1 MTDTPTTPDRDVPA
15 VDESTAD
22 VTSVVADTPAEQPAA
37 EPEMVTS
44 APITEPEGV
53 AGDTE
58 TPAAADAGA
67 GVEPEQEPAAA
78 EAAFEADAAAVEPA
92 AEAPAT
98 AGPVEAGPLAAEEL
112 PAANA
117 TPATAADAD
126 STAEASPAAIPA
138 PSAPK
143 PGPRPGM
150 PSPAMFAAKPK
161 PAAAPAHPHSDSVR
175 FGRVD
180 ADGTV
185 YVVDGEGER
194 AVGSYPGASNDEA
207 LNYFARKY
215 DELFAAGELLHQ
227 RVAVPEVTA
236 KDVAEGLKG
245 LRKHIGD
252 ANVVGDLAAL
262 NALVSTIE
270 GELIS
275 KRQAEGEARAA
286 AKAEAQTARE
296 ALVASAEEIA
306 AVPVER
312 VQWKTASATMR
323 SLLDTWKEHQR
334 SGVRLDKEIEA
345 ALWQRFSKA
354 RNSFD
359 KARRSHFAEL
369 ESTRAGARATK
380 EKLVAE
386 AQHLAT
392 STDWAATA
400 GAFKRLMDQWRVAG
414 RASRAEDDSLWEQFK
429 SAQDS
434 FFNAKDAVVAAEDE
448 EYRANLEV
456 KLALLADAEK
466 LLPVTDLEA
475 AKAGLRVI
483 QDKWDKAGKVPR
495 ADIDRTE
502 KGLRR
507 IEATIRDAED
517 RKWRRSNPEVASRAH
532 SLATQLEASVAKLE
546 SDLAAA
552 EAKGNAKQVADLTAK
567 LTAQRAWLD
576 QARGGLAEF
585 GG

>member
-1 MTDTPTTPDRDVPA
+1 MTDTPTTPDRDVTATDEPTA
-15 VDESTAD
+15 DVSSVAADVLAAEAATVPDESTAEPD
-22 VTSVVADTPAEQPAA
+22 VPAA
-37 EPEMVTS
+37 ENDV
-44 APITEPEGV
+44 APNDV
-53 AGDTE
+53 APVD
-58 TPAAADAGA
+58 
-67 GVEPEQEPAAA
+67 PEQEPAA
-78 EAAFEADAAAVEPA
+78 DEPA
-92 AEAPAT
+92 AEEPVAESVV
-98 AGPVEAGPLAAEEL
+98 VEAAAVDPE
-112 PAANA
+112 PVAADEA
-117 TPATAADAD
+117 AATAAE
-126 STAEASPAAIPA
+126 AEAAAESAPAASPAAIPA

-185 YVVDGEGER
+185 YVVEGEGER

-215 DELFAAGELLHQ
+215 DELFAAAELLHQ

-270 GELIS
+270 GELTS

-296 ALVASAEEIA
+296 ALVASAEQIA
-306 AVPVER
+306 AVPVEH

-429 SAQDS
+429 SAQDN

-466 LLPVTDLEA
+466 LLPVTDLEV
-475 AKAGLRVI
+475 AKAGLRGI

-495 ADIDRTE
+495 ADIERTE

-507 IEATIRDAED
+507 IESAVRDAED

-546 SDLAAA
+546 ADLAAA